1 MEYEDYYFIY
11 GEPGKTPY
19 DKEDFLKDDF
29 LFKEIE
35 KADEKQVKTIY
46 SILRKERGYCEFKD
60 EDFFPLQK
68 KKKVLNLMLQK
79 INNFNDMSTINVSL
93 FLNDVLDF
101 LPNELENNKILFL
114 NTTYHPL
121 IILHQIEFIDLFF
134 KNDTKKRKEFI
145 NDLIDRI
152 VDNYVLKMPS
162 IDTLKPINVFIN
174 YLEKDGFDF
183 FKAVKT
189 RYPSHYKNKMSCFF
203 NIVRE
208 EWAGTSQLFEN
219 EVENLL
225 SKAYLYLKNNN
236 EDIKL
241 IISTLTP
248 KDSAHLNKTV
258 VNFLIEHA
266 SDAASE
272 IHQKMQIYYIKEA
285 KKRHDYKIPYD
296 KLNSLEKRIIMKN
309 NEHLSDVQ
317 NNNAVKQKK
326 RI

>member
-11 GEPGKTPY
+11 GETGKTPD
-19 DKEDFLKDDF
+19 DKEAFLKDDF
-29 LFKEIE
+29 LFEEIE
-35 KADEKQVKTIY
+35 KADERQVKAIY
-46 SILRKERGYCEFKD
+46 SIFRQDVGYSEFKD
-60 EDFFPLQK
+60 ENFFPLQK

-79 INNFNDMSTINVSL
+79 ITNFNGMSTINISL
-93 FLNDVLDF
+93 FLNDVLDY
-101 LPNELENNKILFL
+101 LPNELEKNKTLFL

-121 IILHQIEFIDLFF
+121 IILHQLEFIDLFF
-134 KNDTKKRKEFI
+134 KHDKKKKKLFVNNLI
-145 NDLIDRI
+145 DLIIEND
-152 VDNYVLKMPS
+152 VLKMPS
-162 IDTLKPINVFIN
+162 IDELKSINLFID
-174 YLEKDGFDF
+174 YLKKDGFDF
-183 FKAVKT
+183 FKAIKT
-189 RYPSHYKNKMSCFF
+189 RYPSHYRNKMSCFF

-208 EWAGTSQLFEN
+208 KWAVPLPSFEK

-225 SKAYLYLKNNN
+225 SKAHLYLKNNN

-248 KDSAHLNKTV
+248 KESAHLNKTV

-272 IHQKMQIYYIKEA
+272 IHQKTQIYYIKEA
-285 KKRHDYKIPYD
+285 KKRPDYKIPYD

-309 NEHLSDVQ
+309 NEKLLNVQ
-317 NNNAVKQKK
+317 NNDLLKQKK

>member
-11 GEPGKTPY
+11 GEPGKTPD

-35 KADEKQVKTIY
+35 KADERQVKAIY
-46 SILRKERGYCEFKD
+46 SLFRREAGYCEFKD
-60 EDFFPLQK
+60 EHFFSPQK

-79 INNFNDMSTINVSL
+79 INNFNGMSTINVSL
-93 FLNDVLDF
+93 FVNDVLDF
-101 LPNELENNKILFL
+101 LPHELEQNKILFL
-114 NTTYHPL
+114 NATYHPL

-134 KNDTKKRKEFI
+134 KNDTKKKKLFI
-145 NDLIDRI
+145 NDLIDMI
-152 VDNYVLKMPS
+152 VDNNVLKIPS
-162 IDTLKPINVFIN
+162 IDTLKSINVFID
-174 YLEKDGFDF
+174 YLKKDGFDF
-183 FKAVKT
+183 FKAVNT

-208 EWAGTSQLFEN
+208 EWAGTSQIFEN

-248 KDSAHLNKTV
+248 KESTHLNKTV

-272 IHQKMQIYYIKEA
+272 IYQKMQIYYIKEA
-285 KKRHDYKIPYD
+285 KKRPDYNIPYD

-309 NEHLSDVQ
+309 NEKLLNVQ
-317 NNNAVKQKK
+317 NNDLLKQKK